1 MQHKTQKKTP
11 SHTRTLAVLICQD
24 VIENGSSLGNSIT
37 TFLDDKEI
45 EPQDRGF
52 IQTLC
57 FGLLRWYWQLDDQLK
72 PLLQKPIKSKDS
84 DVKYTLLL
92 GLLQII
98 HLKIPEH
105 AAVSDTVKCCKHL
118 GKPWAENLVNACL
131 RSFIRKLEG
140 KKETPKYHLHYS
152 HPQWLQDH
160 EKEIYR
166 SNNQEAPLCL
176 RINSKKC
183 SRDEY
188 LELLKEH
195 DIDASQ
201 DPHSNIGIR
210 IPRSLPVSQ
219 LPKFD
224 EGWAS
229 VQDTASQVIHDI
241 LHIHENDRVLD
252 ACAAPGGKTS
262 LLMENAPSN
271 ITMHALDIDG
281 RRNLKLQNT
290 LSRLDLNA
298 SILEGDASK
307 PEEWWDKK
315 PYQKILVD
323 APCSGLG
330 IIRRHPDIK
339 HLRHQSDLEALGESQ
354 KNILKA
360 CWSLLE
366 EDGLLLYT
374 TCSILPEENVEQIET
389 FLQSTPNAQIENID
403 LTHTLPQKF
412 GLQALPGYSDTD
424 GFYYCLLR
432 KILI

>member
-1 MQHKTQKKTP
+1 MHLP

-37 TFLDDKEI
+37 TFLAGKEI

-72 PLLQKPIKSKDS
+72 PLLKKPIKAKDS
-84 DVKYTLLL
+84 DIKYTLLL

-140 KKETPKYHLHYS
+140 KKEAPKYHLHYS
-152 HPQWLQDH
+152 HPQWLQDKIQDAWPEH
-160 EKEIYR
+160 AKDIYR
-166 SNNQEAPLCL
+166 NNNLEAPLCL
-176 RINSKKC
+176 RVNSKKC

-188 LELLKEH
+188 LELLKEQG
-195 DIDASQ
+195 IEAIK
-201 DPHSNIGIR
+201 DPQSSIGIR

-219 LPKFD
+219 LPKFED
-224 EGWAS
+224 GWAS
-229 VQDTASQVIHDI
+229 VQDTASQVIHRI
-241 LHIHENDRVLD
+241 LAIEEEDRVLD

-262 LLMENAPSN
+262 LLMENAPNN

-281 RRNLKLQNT
+281 KRNLKLQNT
-290 LSRLDLNA
+290 LSRLGLNA

-307 PEEWWDKK
+307 PEDWWDNKL
-315 PYQKILVD
+315 YQKILVD
-323 APCSGLG
+323 APCTGLG

-339 HLRHQSDLEALGESQ
+339 HLRQESDLEALGESQ

-360 CWSLLE
+360 CWSLL
-366 EDGLLLYT
+366 
-374 TCSILPEENVEQIET
+374 C
-389 FLQSTPNAQIENID
+389 PN
-403 LTHTLPQKF
+403 
-412 GLQALPGYSDTD
+412 
-424 GFYYCLLR
+424 
-432 KILI
+432 

>member
-1 MQHKTQKKTP
+1 
-11 SHTRTLAVLICQD
+11 
-24 VIENGSSLGNSIT
+24 
-37 TFLDDKEI
+37 
-45 EPQDRGF
+45 
-52 IQTLC
+52 
-57 FGLLRWYWQLDDQLK
+57 
-72 PLLQKPIKSKDS
+72 
-84 DVKYTLLL
+84 
-92 GLLQII
+92 
-98 HLKIPEH
+98 
-105 AAVSDTVKCCKHL
+105 
-118 GKPWAENLVNACL
+118 VNACL

-140 KKETPKYHLHYS
+140 KKEAPKYHLHYS
-152 HPQWLQDH
+152 HPQWLQDKIQ
-160 EKEIYR
+160 EAWPEYAKEIYR

-176 RINSKKC
+176 RVNSKKC
-183 SRDEY
+183 SRDQY

-195 DIDASQ
+195 DIEAIQ
-201 DPHSNIGIR
+201 DPHSSIGIR

-219 LPKFD
+219 LPKFE

-229 VQDTASQVIHDI
+229 VQDTASQVIHDVLRI
-241 LHIHENDRVLD
+241 QENDRVLD

-281 RRNLKLQNT
+281 KRNLKLQNT

-307 PEEWWDKK
+307 PEDWWDNK

-339 HLRHQSDLEALGESQ
+339 HLRHEEDLVALRESQ
-354 KNILKA
+354 RNILKA
-360 CWSLLE
+360 CWSILE

-374 TCSILPEENVEQIET
+374 TCSILPEENVNQIEA
-389 FLQSTPNAQIENID
+389 FLESTSNVHIEEIQ
-403 LTHTLPQKF
+403 LPHTLPQNF

-424 GFYYCLLR
+424 GFYYCLMR
-432 KILI
+432 KIKR